1 MGNLLLTDPYTLLYF
16 IVQIGILATL
26 LRTVLQ
32 REKKA
37 GIKNKSSRNY
47 FFFFSILLLLFN
59 YVYLSLH
66 YALK

>member
-1 MGNLLLTDPYTLLYF
+1 MGNLLLTDQYTLLYF
-16 IVQIGILATL
+16 IMQISILATL

-32 REKKA
+32 TEKKA
-37 GIKNKSSRNY
+37 GIKNKSSRNH

>member
-1 MGNLLLTDPYTLLYF
+1 MMHLVLTDQYTLLYF

-26 LRTVLQ
+26 MRTILQ
-32 REKKA
+32 IEKRA
-37 GIKNKSSRNY
+37 GIKKKSSRNY